1 MFHLIV
7 TCVGSKKEEGPSIKK
22 AITNL
27 LNKGIKDDVEELFNE
42 WKNMLIQHMKSLSFL
57 PKAKDVY
64 MGAMWNA
71 SIDAFKQI
79 KEEGQ
84 LWIIS
89 CGFGFINS
97 EDSISGYQATF
108 KREKRDKNEEK
119 NDKNDSL
126 YNTEY
131 FNRLEYIDVKKR
143 WWNLLTEK
151 GIIETNKPR
160 AIHELVMKSKPTDVV
175 LIAAG
180 PEYYEAIFDDLNQ
193 IDISTKLPKMAFVG
207 IKRVN
212 GKYVPRIPAKLEPY
226 IQSYSD
232 GRALRKFLGCSAIQ
246 VHPCSASYLIKRYYE
261 TNKLSYKFP

>member
-1 MFHLIV
+1 MFNLVV
-7 TCVGSKKEEGPSIKK
+7 TCVGSKKYKGPSIKR
-22 AITNL
+22 AIMSL
-27 LNKGIKDDVEELFNE
+27 IRKGIKNDIEELFNE
-42 WKNMLIQHMKSLSFL
+42 WKNMLIQHMRSLSFL
-57 PKAKDVY
+57 PKARDVY
-64 MGAMWNA
+64 VGAMWNA
-71 SIDAFKQI
+71 SIEAFKQI
-79 KEEGQ
+79 KEDRQ
-84 LWIIS
+84 LWIMS

-97 EDSISGYQATF
+97 DELISGYHATF
-108 KREKRDKNEEK
+108 KQRE
-119 NDKNDSL
+119 NDSL

-131 FNRLEYIDVKKR
+131 FNRLKYIDVKKR
-143 WWNLLTEK
+143 WWNLLTER

-160 AIHELVMKSKPTDVV
+160 SIHELVMNSKPTDVV

-180 PEYYEAIFDDLNQ
+180 SDYYEAIFDDLNQ
-193 IDISTKLPKMAFVG
+193 IDISTEVPKMALVG

-212 GKYVPRIPAKLEPY
+212 GKYVPRIPTKLEPY

>member
-42 WKNMLIQHMKSLSFL
+42 WKNMLIQHMESLSSL
-57 PKAKDVY
+57 PKARDLY
-64 MGAMWNA
+64 TGAMWNA
-71 SIDAFKQI
+71 SIKAFEQI
-79 KEEGQ
+79 KEERQ

-97 EDSISGYQATF
+97 EELICGYQATF
-108 KREKRDKNEEK
+108 KLGED
-119 NDKNDSL
+119 DSL
-126 YNTEY
+126 YNKDY
-131 FNRLEYIDVKKR
+131 FNRLKYIDVKKR

-151 GIIETNKPR
+151 GIIKTDKPR
-160 AIHELVMKSKPTDVV
+160 SIHELVMKSKPTDVV

-180 PEYYEAIFDDLNQ
+180 SQYYEAIFDDLNQ
-193 IDISTKLPKMAFVG
+193 IDISPKLPKMALVG

-212 GKYVPRIPAKLEPY
+212 GEYIPRIPTKLVPY

-232 GRALRKFLGCSAIQ
+232 GRALQKFLGCSAIQ
-246 VHPCSASYLIKRYYE
+246 VHLCAASYLIQQYYK